1 MQLLSLKRD
10 SRTVFLSVLLLG
22 IMAIFVA
29 RLFYLQIIR
38 HDNYVA
44 QAAAEQVKPLTIPA
58 KRGLLYALDG
68 TTPVP
73 LVINQTVYT
82 MFADPP
88 TVTDKPKVLSAIREV
103 AGGNLR
109 SNLEQ
114 LLGRKD
120 SRYQIL
126 GTKLTRQQ
134 AEMIK
139 SKNLAGIGFQE
150 ESQRV
155 YPEGSLASQTLGFVN
170 GEGKGQ
176 YGIEEALNDRLTGRD
191 GLLKSVTDVSGVPL
205 TIGDKNINK
214 PAKNGDNI
222 VLSIDRNIQARTE
235 KALADGVKK
244 SGADHASAIVMDP
257 QTGEVMAI
265 ANVPTFNPSDIS
277 KVTDFSA
284 LNNSAISAPYEPG
297 SDIKTFTV
305 ATGVDKGVIGPDST
319 YNNTGQIKVD
329 DITINNATKT
339 AAVTGNIT
347 MQTALNWSLNT
358 GMVTIAERL
367 GDGNY
372 ITRGARDAMYEYF
385 HNRFRLGQKTGIE
398 LAGEQAG
405 TVIPPT
411 DVQGNAVRYSNMAFG
426 QGMDATML
434 QVVSGFS
441 SVVNGGVY
449 HVPTVISGT
458 MSDDG
463 ATFTP
468 AAARQMYQSIIKP
481 NTSATLR
488 EMVHEAHY
496 ATYNPHDGSDK
507 YFIGG
512 KTGTSQTV
520 VNGKYVNDQTIGTY
534 LGFGGESANDPRYV
548 IMVEVSAKDK
558 SMGGGTDAKPIFNT
572 ISNWLIDYLKLQPK
586 G

>member
-1 MQLLSLKRD
+1 MQLSFQKG
-10 SRTVFLSVLLLG
+10 SRSRVLGGLLLVV
-22 IMAIFVA
+22 MALFVI
-29 RLFYLQIIR
+29 RLFYLQIIM
-38 HDNYVA
+38 HDDYVA
-44 QAAAEQVKPLTIPA
+44 QATAEQVKPLTIPA
-58 KRGLLYALDG
+58 KRGLIYALDG
-68 TTPVP
+68 DTPVQ
-73 LVINQTVYT
+73 LVMNQTVYT
-82 MFADPP
+82 MFVDPA
-88 TVTDKPKVLSAIREV
+88 TVTQPDKIADVARRV

-109 SNLEQ
+109 PNIEKLIAM
-114 LLGRKD
+114 KD
-120 SRYQIL
+120 TRYQIIA
-126 GTKLTRQQ
+126 TKLTRQQ

-139 SKNLAGIGFQE
+139 KEDLNGVGFQE
-150 ESQRV
+150 MSQRV

-176 YGIEEALNDRLTGRD
+176 YGVEEGLNDRLTGHD

-214 PAKNGDNI
+214 PAKNGDNL
-222 VLSIDRNIQARTE
+222 VLTIDRNIQAKTE
-235 KALADGVKK
+235 QVLADGVKK
-244 SGADHASAIVMDP
+244 SGADHASAIIMDP
-257 QTGEVMAI
+257 QTGKVMAM
-265 ANVPTFNPSDIS
+265 ANVPTYDPSQIN
-277 KVTDFSA
+277 KITDFA
-284 LNNSAISAPYEPG
+284 QVNNSTVTAPYEPG

-305 ATGVDKGVIGPDST
+305 ATGVDKGAITPSST
-319 YNNTGQIKVD
+319 YDNTGQIKVD

-339 AAVTGNIT
+339 AAVTGNIS

-372 ITRGARDAMYEYF
+372 ITRGARDTMYDYF
-385 HNRFRLGQKTGIE
+385 YNRFRLGQKTGIE
-398 LAGEQAG
+398 LAGEQPG
-405 TVIPPT
+405 TIIPPT
-411 DVQGNAVRYSNMAFG
+411 DVQGNAVRYSNMSFG

-441 SVVNGGVY
+441 SVINGGTY
-449 HVPTVISGT
+449 HVPTVVDGT

-463 ATFTP
+463 ITFTP
-468 AAARQMYQSIIKP
+468 AAARQTYPGVVKQS
-481 NTSATLR
+481 TSATLR
-488 EMVHEAHY
+488 EMVHQAHY

-520 VNGKYVNDQTIGTY
+520 VDGKYVNDQTIGTY
-534 LGFGGESANDPRYV
+534 LGFGGETSAAPRYV
-548 IMVEVSAKDK
+548 IMVEISAKDK

>member
-1 MQLLSLKRD
+1 MQLSFQKG
-10 SRTVFLSVLLLG
+10 SRSRVLGGLLLVV
-22 IMAIFVA
+22 MALFVV
-29 RLFYLQIIR
+29 RLFYLQIIM
-38 HDNYVA
+38 HDDYVA
-44 QAAAEQVKPLTIPA
+44 QATAEQVKPLTIPA
-58 KRGLLYALDG
+58 KRGLIYALDG
-68 TTPVP
+68 DTPVQ
-73 LVINQTVYT
+73 LVMNQTVYT
-82 MFADPP
+82 MFVDPA
-88 TVTDKPKVLSAIREV
+88 TVTQPDKIADVARRV

-109 SNLEQ
+109 PNIEKLIAM
-114 LLGRKD
+114 KD
-120 SRYQIL
+120 TRYQIIA
-126 GTKLTRQQ
+126 TKLTRQQ

-139 SKNLAGIGFQE
+139 KEDLNGVGFQE
-150 ESQRV
+150 MSQRV

-176 YGIEEALNDRLTGRD
+176 YGVEEGLNDRLTGHD

-214 PAKNGDNI
+214 PAKNGDNL
-222 VLSIDRNIQARTE
+222 VLTIDRNIQAKTE
-235 KALADGVKK
+235 QVLADGVKK
-244 SGADHASAIVMDP
+244 SGADHASAIIMDP
-257 QTGEVMAI
+257 QTGKVMAM
-265 ANVPTFNPSDIS
+265 ANVPTYDPSQIN
-277 KVTDFSA
+277 KITDFA
-284 LNNSAISAPYEPG
+284 QVNNSTVTAPYEPG

-305 ATGVDKGVIGPDST
+305 ATGVDKGAITPSST
-319 YNNTGQIKVD
+319 YDNTGQIKVD

-339 AAVTGNIT
+339 AAVTGNIS

-372 ITRGARDAMYEYF
+372 ITRGARDTMYDYF
-385 HNRFRLGQKTGIE
+385 YNRFRLGQKTGIE
-398 LAGEQAG
+398 LAGEQPG
-405 TVIPPT
+405 TIIPPT
-411 DVQGNAVRYSNMAFG
+411 DVQGNAVRYSNMSFG

-441 SVVNGGVY
+441 SVINGGTY
-449 HVPTVISGT
+449 HVPTVVDGT

-463 ATFTP
+463 ITFTP
-468 AAARQMYQSIIKP
+468 AAARQTYPDVVKQS
-481 NTSATLR
+481 TSATLR
-488 EMVHEAHY
+488 EMVHQAHY

-520 VNGKYVNDQTIGTY
+520 VDGKYVNDQTIGTY
-534 LGFGGESANDPRYV
+534 LGFGGETSATPRYV
-548 IMVEVSAKDK
+548 IMVEISAKDK